1 MSMDLR
7 KKWGTIFMGEREAS
21 MSQLE
26 AMQEPVRREQE
37 RQQSQEDYMERV
49 KTRAV
54 ERARQI
60 LGEAYA
66 ERQRVLEEARRDSQ
80 DNYQRIIAEAE
91 SIRQSTRDGYEA
103 MQIEREKA
111 RKELAEAER
120 IRAAAH
126 DEGYRTGMDQVAGD
140 LQQIRY
146 ELAQYVGW
154 MMQAVQMQM
163 HDICRQWR
171 EELAELTRAAVSA
184 GTGYVL
190 GTQHEAVL
198 RALLLDA
205 VKQLEDRSSIT
216 VRVHPEDE
224 EAVTDMFAAARERV
238 PELRQWI
245 VNTDAAMEPGG
256 FVAESVSGSVD
267 CRREHFREL
276 VDNILVHLALPTT
289 DLDRENEEQG
299 EQLMQTLLEK
309 AQSLGPEPA
318 APAAPEAPA
327 QPSASAEAAP
337 QQAGPQQVETGEQQV
352 EAQAAPATAP
362 VAPAAEAGEPL
373 PPAPVEQALPPEPLP
388 EAVLPPDEA
397 EDAALLQSLDAEEAA
412 LLPDDADIDSLPHDS
427 AADRRGASVISRV
440 SAGMGQEEAIP
451 EAYLPPLGEDDERR
465 IAPPPPPA
473 RSRKGDPSL
482 EELEEELFPLEDDRD
497 DALLQGGF
505 LGPDSGKDKG

>member
-7 KKWGTIFMGEREAS
+7 KKWGTIFMGDREAS
-21 MSQLE
+21 MAQLE

-37 RQQSQEDYMERV
+37 RQQTQEDYMERV

-103 MQIEREKA
+103 MQLEREKA

-126 DEGYRTGMDQVAGD
+126 DEGYKTGMDQVAGD

-154 MMQAVQMQM
+154 MMQAVQVQT

-171 EELAELTRAAVSA
+171 EQLVELTQAAVSA

-190 GTQHEAVL
+190 STQHEAVL
-198 RALLLDA
+198 RALMLDA
-205 VKQLEDRSSIT
+205 VKQLEDRATIT

-245 VNTDAAMEPGG
+245 VNTDAGMEPGG
-256 FVAESVSGSVD
+256 FVAESISGSVD

-276 VDNILVHLALPTT
+276 VENILVHLALPAT
-289 DLDRENEEQG
+289 DLDRGNEQED
-299 EQLMQTLLEK
+299 ERLMQVLLER
-309 AQSLGPEPA
+309 AQQLGPEPA
-318 APAAPEAPA
+318 LAEAPPPVSAPAEPEPAEAPAAPEAAVPEVAAPVDVPA
-327 QPSASAEAAP
+327 AVEAGAAPSPAAAEPAPPPQQPS
-337 QQAGPQQVETGEQQV
+337 GP
-352 EAQAAPATAP
+352 
-362 VAPAAEAGEPL
+362 L
-373 PPAPVEQALPPEPLP
+373 
-388 EAVLPPDEA
+388 LPPDEE
-397 EDAALLQSLDAEEAA
+397 EDAALLQSLDAAEDALLSGEAA
-412 LLPDDADIDSLPHDS
+412 INRLPADSMDAGQGDK
-427 AADRRGASVISRV
+427 AVISRV
-440 SAGMGQEEAIP
+440 SAGVEQEDAIP
-451 EAYLPPLGEDDERR
+451 EAYLPPLGEDDGQD
-465 IAPPPPPA
+465 ILPPPSP
-473 RSRKGDPSL
+473 RKAKADPSL

-505 LGPDSGKDKG
+505 LAPDSDKDKG

>member
-1 MSMDLR
+1 MDLR
-7 KKWGTIFMGEREAS
+7 KKWGTIFMGDREAS
-21 MSQLE
+21 MAQLE
-26 AMQEPVRREQE
+26 AMQEPIRREQE
-37 RQQSQEDYMERV
+37 RQQTQEDYMERV
-49 KTRAV
+49 KARAV

-103 MQIEREKA
+103 MQLEREKA

-126 DEGYRTGMDQVAGD
+126 DEGYKTGMDQVAGD

-154 MMQAVQMQM
+154 MMQAVQVQT

-171 EELAELTRAAVSA
+171 EQLVELTQAAVSA

-190 GTQHEAVL
+190 STQHEAVL
-198 RALLLDA
+198 RALMLDA
-205 VKQLEDRSSIT
+205 VKQLEDRATIT

-224 EAVTDMFAAARERV
+224 EAVTDMFAAAKERV

-245 VNTDAAMEPGG
+245 VNTDASMEPGG
-256 FVAESVSGSVD
+256 FVAESISGSVD

-276 VDNILVHLALPTT
+276 VENILVHLALPST
-289 DLDRENEEQG
+289 DLDRGNEREG
-299 EQLMQTLLEK
+299 EQLMRVLLER
-309 AQSLGPEPA
+309 AQQLGPEPA
-318 APAAPEAPA
+318 PAEAPTPAPEAVAPEA
-327 QPSASAEAAP
+327 VAPEAA
-337 QQAGPQQVETGEQQV
+337 
-352 EAQAAPATAP
+352 EAQAAPDAATPPA
-362 VAPAAEAGEPL
+362 APAAAETPAAGEGEALL
-373 PPAPVEQALPPEPLP
+373 PAVEEQDAPPTFPGGP
-388 EAVLPPDEA
+388 VLPPDEE
-397 EDAALLQSLDAEEAA
+397 EDAALLQSLDAEEED
-412 LLPDDADIDSLPHDS
+412 LLPAEADIDRLPADS
-427 AADRRGASVISRV
+427 KDAARSDDSVISRV
-440 SAGMGQEEAIP
+440 AAGVERENALP
-451 EAYLPPLGEDDERR
+451 EAYLPPLGEDDGQSVV
-465 IAPPPPPA
+465 PPPPPTPRNA
-473 RSRKGDPSL
+473 RTDPSL

-505 LGPDSGKDKG
+505 LAPDSGKGKG

>member
-80 DNYQRIIAEAE
+80 DTYQRIIAEAE

-103 MQIEREKA
+103 MQAEREKA

-126 DEGYRTGMDQVAGD
+126 DEGYKTGMDQVAGD

-154 MMQAVQMQM
+154 MMQAVQIQT

-171 EELAELTRAAVSA
+171 EDLAELTRAAVSA
-184 GTGYVL
+184 GTGHVL
-190 GTQHEAVL
+190 SSQHEAVL
-198 RALLLDA
+198 RALMLDA
-205 VKQLEDRSSIT
+205 VRQLEDRSTIT

-245 VNTDAAMEPGG
+245 VNTDASMEPGG

-289 DLDRENEEQG
+289 DLDRENEQKG
-299 EQLMQTLLEK
+299 EQLMQELLEK
-309 AQSLGPEPA
+309 ARQLGPEPA
-318 APAAPEAPA
+318 TPAPEAPA
-327 QPSASAEAAP
+327 QPTAPAESAQPQEAS
-337 QQAGPQQVETGEQQV
+337 QQAETPE
-352 EAQAAPATAP
+352 
-362 VAPAAEAGEPL
+362 APAAVEPVVDAPAPEAGEAL
-373 PPAPVEQALPPEPLP
+373 PPAVAGQDAASESLPEP
-388 EAVLPPDEA
+388 VLPPDEE
-397 EDAALLQSLDAEEAA
+397 EDAALLQSLDDEEAS
-412 LLPDDADIDSLPHDS
+412 LLPADADFDRLPADS
-427 AADRRGASVISRV
+427 ADSGRGTSVVSRV
-440 SAGMGQEEAIP
+440 TAGVGQEDVIP

-465 IAPPPPPA
+465 IAPPSSPV
-473 RSRKGDPSL
+473 RSKKAEPTL

>member
-1 MSMDLR
+1 MDLR

-91 SIRQSTRDGYEA
+91 TIRQSTRDGYEA

-154 MMQAVQMQM
+154 MMQAVQIQM
-163 HDICRQWR
+163 HDISRQWR

-205 VKQLEDRSSIT
+205 VKQLEDRSAIT

-245 VNTDAAMEPGG
+245 VNTDAGMEPGG
-256 FVAESVSGSVD
+256 FVAENVSGSVD

-289 DLDRENEEQG
+289 ELDRENEVQG
-299 EQLMQTLLEK
+299 EQLMQALLER
-309 AQSLGPEPA
+309 AQQLGPEPA
-318 APAAPEAPA
+318 APEAPA
-327 QPSASAEAAP
+327 PAEAAP
-337 QQAGPQQVETGEQQV
+337 QQGEAQQAEAGAQQV
-352 EAQAAPATAP
+352 EAQDTPADAP
-362 VAPAAEAGEPL
+362 VADAGEGL
-373 PPAPVEQALPPEPLP
+373 PPVSAEPDMSMEPLP
-388 EAVLPPDEA
+388 EPVLPPDEE

-412 LLPDDADIDSLPHDS
+412 LLPADADIDSLPHDS
-427 AADRRGASVISRV
+427 AADRKGASVVSRV
-440 SAGMGQEEAIP
+440 SAGVGQEDVIP

-465 IAPPPPPA
+465 IAPPPPA
-473 RSRKGDPSL
+473 RSRKSDPTL